1 MATLLLKNIAKLVTF
16 DEERRQFDN
25 CWILIRDQIVDSF
38 GLSGSEPLV
47 FDQMIDLT
55 GHIVL
60 PGLINTHHHLF
71 QTLFRGVPG
80 VQNTDSLFDWLRRMY
95 LLMSETTNED
105 LYLASLVGN
114 AELLLSGCT
123 TNVDHHYFKVKDIQF
138 DTCIDA
144 ARESGI
150 RFHLARGSFS
160 RGESDGAIPP
170 DHMVEKEDDYLVDC
184 ERLISTYHDPNP
196 QSMIRIDLAPCS
208 LYSVSPSLM
217 KESIRLARQH
227 GVRSHTHLVTTPDV
241 ESYVSNTFGKGSIRL
256 MEDWGWLGEDV
267 WFAHMQFITDEEIA
281 LLAKTG
287 TGVTHCPNCNMLG
300 SSGCC
305 PVSKLIESG
314 VPVSLGV
321 DGSASNNASNM
332 LHETRNAF
340 LMQHAFYGRDCISP
354 TQMLEIATLG
364 GAKVLGRTDIGVI
377 APGSAADIISIDLQK
392 VFFAGSLHDPVAALV
407 LCAPFQVD
415 YSIVNG
421 KIIVMNR
428 NIINLDL
435 PEIIKKHNQSAK
447 AIVMR
452 TERRYGL
459 DLSSVLWKRA
469 FTTIT

>member
-16 DEERRQFDN
+16 DEERRQLDN
-25 CWILIRDQIVDSF
+25 CWLLIRDQVVDSF
-38 GLSGSEPLV
+38 GLSGSEPTGS
-47 FDQMIDLT
+47 DQVIDLT

-80 VQNTDSLFDWLRRMY
+80 VQNTGSMFDWLRRMY

-123 TNVDHHYFKVKDIQF
+123 TNVDHHYFMVKDIKF
-138 DTCIDA
+138 DTCIEA

-170 DHMVEKEDDYLVDC
+170 DHMVEKEEDYLVDC

-196 QSMIRIDLAPCS
+196 LSMIRIDLAPCS

-227 GVRSHTHLVTTPDV
+227 GVRSHTHLVTAPDV
-241 ESYVSNTFGKGSIRL
+241 EEYVINTFGKGSIRL

-305 PVSKLIESG
+305 PVPKLIESG

-332 LHETRNAF
+332 LHETRNAL
-340 LMQHAFYGRDCISP
+340 LMQHAFYGHDCISP
-354 TQMLEIATLG
+354 TQILEIATLG
-364 GAKVLGRTDIGVI
+364 GAKVLGRKDIGVI
-377 APGSAADIISIDLQK
+377 NPGSAADLISIDLQK

-407 LCAPFQVD
+407 LCAPYQVD
-415 YSIVNG
+415 YAIVNG
-421 KIIVMNR
+421 KTLVMKGNIVGM
-428 NIINLDL
+428 DL
-435 PEIIKKHNQSAK
+435 HEIIKRHNQSAR

-452 TERRYGL
+452 TEKRYGI
-459 DLSSVLWKRA
+459 DLSSLSWKKA
-469 FTTIT
+469 FENV

>member
-1 MATLLLKNIAKLVTF
+1 METILLKNISKLVTF
-16 DEERRQFDN
+16 DENRRQLDN
-25 CWILIRDQIVDSF
+25 CWLLIRDQVVDSF
-38 GLSGSEPLV
+38 GLSGSEPIKS
-47 FDQMIDLT
+47 DQVIDLN

-80 VQNTDSLFDWLRRMY
+80 VQNTESLFDWLRRMY

-105 LYLASLVGN
+105 LYFASLVGN
-114 AELLLSGCT
+114 SELLLSGCT
-123 TNVDHHYFKVKDIQF
+123 TTVDHHYFLANDIKF
-138 DTCIDA
+138 DTCIEA
-144 ARESGI
+144 ARKSGI

-170 DHMVEKEDDYLVDC
+170 DHMVEKEEDYLVDC
-184 ERLISTYHDPNP
+184 ERLISTYHDPNH

-208 LYSVSPSLM
+208 LYSVSPYLM

-227 GVRSHTHLVTTPDV
+227 GVRSHTHLVTSPDV
-241 ESYVSNTFGKGSIRL
+241 ERYVNSTFGKGSIRL

-267 WFAHMQFITDEEIA
+267 WFAHMQFITDEEIT

-305 PVSKLIESG
+305 PVPKLIESG

-340 LMQHAFYGRDCISP
+340 LMQHAFYGRNCISP
-354 TQMLEIATLG
+354 TQILEIATLG
-364 GAKVLGRTDIGVI
+364 GAKVLGRKDIGAI
-377 APGSAADIISIDLQK
+377 APGSAADLISIDLQR

-421 KIIVMNR
+421 KIIVVNG

-435 PEIIKKHNQSAK
+435 PEIIKKHNESAQ

-452 TERRYGL
+452 TEKRYGL

-469 FTTIT
+469 FTTIS